1 MKRSILLLVVLILFG
16 CRGQSPPAGDPFL
29 MGPTRVPPP
38 GTGAVSG
45 RPADPYGQLAPQPA
59 VPQPTLPQHWP
70 SGNTVP
76 FHGTPQPSLPR
87 PGFTSNARPENSRPD
102 SRQMAGSFGFE
113 SYDRSGWTSRVPPPS
128 FAARAPNRSPAP
140 QATPVSQSTNLP
152 EKRVPVVRVLQ
163 PRPTA
168 TPKERQKFN
177 TSPAVPKGHGPVD
190 IMDLPKARDSA
201 RQSATPSAQADSG
214 FRLVSGTEEI
224 GPSESPEAESVEG
237 SSSRYGHDPQYAW
250 LRGQLEYSRIE
261 GHWKLRYIP
270 VDGETDK
277 HGGSVVVS
285 DPSVLAGC
293 ERGDFVEVRGR
304 VGDRRT
310 KKGYAPTYEVAQ
322 IKRLGR
328 PQR

>member
-1 MKRSILLLVVLILFG
+1 MKRFALLLVVLTLCG

-45 RPADPYGQLAPQPA
+45 RPADPYGQPMPHPA
-59 VPQPTLPQHWP
+59 VPVPALRQQPPL
-70 SGNTVP
+70 GNTVP
-76 FHGTPQPSLPR
+76 SHITPQPSLPR
-87 PGFTSNARPENSRPD
+87 LGFTSNAPPENNRPEP
-102 SRQMAGSFGFE
+102 RQMAGSFGFE
-113 SYDRSGWTSRVPPPS
+113 SHDRSGWTSRVPPPS
-128 FAARAPNRSPAP
+128 FTALQSNRPPAT
-140 QATPVSQSTNLP
+140 QATPISQSSDPP
-152 EKRVPVVRVLQ
+152 EKRVPVVRMLQ

-168 TPKERQKFN
+168 TRKETQKFN
-177 TSPAVPKGHGPVD
+177 ASPAVPTGSKPVD
-190 IMDLPKARDSA
+190 IMDLPKAR
-201 RQSATPSAQADSG
+201 QSGTSSAQADSG
-214 FRLVSGTEEI
+214 FRLVSATEEI
-224 GPSESPEAESVEG
+224 GPAEAEFTEG
-237 SSSRYGHDPQYAW
+237 STSRYAHDPQYGR

-285 DPSVLAGC
+285 DPSVLAGY
-293 ERGDFVEVRGR
+293 ERGDFVEVRGHL
-304 VGDRRT
+304 GDRRT

-322 IKRLGR
+322 IKRLDR